1 MSSRNSI
8 LYYFLLSLKSESH
21 KVESQKTFDIR
32 SRTVPDMLLRR
43 YGAGALLLTGQAFDI
58 RRPPHLLVLLN
69 EINGNA
75 AYSNDG
81 ADEFL

>member
-1 MSSRNSI
+1 
-8 LYYFLLSLKSESH
+8 
-21 KVESQKTFDIR
+21 
-32 SRTVPDMLLRR
+32 MLLRR